1 MSKTFYN
8 IDDNMK
14 EELNDYFG
22 LRNIDFTTDNELY
35 ELLDQYHQF
44 RDYEISSV
52 EDFSEKVCIWD
63 NFDNYCENTI
73 DEWIYMSVEDEYV
86 RDKIFSCLDYN
97 KYYRIVFSSSDMN
110 ELSNGVIVEILD

>member
-8 IDDNMK
+8 IDDDVK
-14 EELNDYFG
+14 EELNEYYG

-52 EDFSEKVCIWD
+52 EDFSERVCIWD
-63 NFDNYCENTI
+63 NFDNYCENSIDELISTI
-73 DEWIYMSVEDEYV
+73 DDDYL
-86 RDKIFSCLDYN
+86 RDTIFSCFNYGR
-97 KYYRIVFSSSDMN
+97 YYEIIFSSHDMN
-110 ELSNGVIVEILD
+110 ALSNGVIVEILD